1 MGPIVIWCQAP
12 VSRSQLEVEDLRVR
26 HSWVFFFWGGRGV
39 CNDEKSDLVDYTVGI
54 CQFMV
59 FFLEFWIEKMVR
71 RVWVIVLAIKEGII
85 LFVGAYD
92 SDTIKGIREKKI
104 L

>member
-1 MGPIVIWCQAP
+1 
-12 VSRSQLEVEDLRVR
+12 
-26 HSWVFFFWGGRGV
+26 
-39 CNDEKSDLVDYTVGI
+39 
-54 CQFMV
+54 MV

>member
-1 MGPIVIWCQAP
+1 
-12 VSRSQLEVEDLRVR
+12 
-26 HSWVFFFWGGRGV
+26 
-39 CNDEKSDLVDYTVGI
+39 
-54 CQFMV
+54 MV

-104 L
+104 LWMTLANFINEGNTLFIDVQAMQARSP